1 MKKWLNRI
9 LFGVGAGFCLAAGMA
24 HAADEGYPERP
35 IRMIVPYS
43 AGSGIDILART
54 AGQGMSATLGQ
65 PIVVDNRAGAS
76 GMIGTRAVK
85 NAKADGYTVLM
96 SVIGHVLNASVFP
109 VSAKYDPVKD
119 FTPISL
125 AVLGR
130 LVLVVQPKTDIHD
143 IKGFLEKARAHP
155 GTLTYATPGTGTP
168 HHLAMELLARTAK
181 FKVLHVPY
189 SGTAG
194 AMTGML
200 GGEVDAM
207 FMPVHLAL
215 PYIKS
220 GRFIALGLASE
231 QRSSIAPDVPTLA
244 EQGYPGAEADM
255 WYGLLGPA
263 DLPQPLVAKLHKAL
277 GQALADPQVRSVLEK
292 QGLEVGTSTPAEFK
306 TLMEKENSKWK
317 QVIEEAGL
325 AAE

>member
-1 MKKWLNRI
+1 
-9 LFGVGAGFCLAAGMA
+9 
-24 HAADEGYPERP
+24 
-35 IRMIVPYS
+35 
-43 AGSGIDILART
+43 GIHNIKEFLKVA
-54 AGQGMSATLGQ
+54 SSQ
-65 PIVVDNRAGAS
+65 PD
-76 GMIGTRAVK
+76 K
-85 NAKADGYTVLM
+85 
-96 SVIGHVLNASVFP
+96 
-109 VSAKYDPVKD
+109 
-119 FTPISL
+119 
-125 AVLGR
+125 
-130 LVLVVQPKTDIHD
+130 
-143 IKGFLEKARAHP
+143 
-155 GTLTYATPGTGTP
+155 LTYATPGTGTP
-168 HHLAMELLARTAK
+168 HHLAMALFSRVGK
-181 FKVLHVPY
+181 FKALHVPY

-277 GQALADPQVRSVLEK
+277 GQALADSQVRSVLEK
-292 QGLEVGTSTPAEFK
+292 QGLEVGTSTPAEFRA
-306 TLMEKENSKWK
+306 LMERENSKWK
-317 QVIEEAGL
+317 RVIEEAGL